1 MTLRFSAL
9 DIKIKFDID
18 RLISLCSRNGYYE
31 HKLTKEADL
40 MELLLVVV
48 VSAVFVLFFLI
59 LWLRE
64 RKKNAE
70 KEYIAYG
77 LRANEDQSENT
88 KTNISAME
96 NGFEEAMSKLED
108 LGEVTRDNWGQW
120 IWTKSG
126 KPVGQTQSKKKS
138 A

>member
-1 MTLRFSAL
+1 
-9 DIKIKFDID
+9 
-18 RLISLCSRNGYYE
+18 
-31 HKLTKEADL
+31 
-40 MELLLVVV
+40 MELLFVIVI
-48 VSAVFVLFFLI
+48 SAFCVLFFLI

-64 RKKNAE
+64 RRNAE

-96 NGFEEAMSKLED
+96 NGFQEAMSKLED

-126 KPVGQTQSKKKS
+126 KPVGQTQGNNKS

>member
-1 MTLRFSAL
+1 
-9 DIKIKFDID
+9 
-18 RLISLCSRNGYYE
+18 
-31 HKLTKEADL
+31 
-40 MELLLVVV
+40 MELLFLVV
-48 VSAVFVLFFLI
+48 VSAVLALIFLI

-64 RKKNAE
+64 RRNAQR
-70 KEYIAYG
+70 EYIAYG

-96 NGFEEAMSKLED
+96 NGFEEAMSRLEVM
-108 LGEVTRDNWGQW
+108 GEVTRDNWGRW

-126 KPVGQTQSKKKS
+126 KPVGQTPGKNRS

>member
-1 MTLRFSAL
+1 
-9 DIKIKFDID
+9 
-18 RLISLCSRNGYYE
+18 
-31 HKLTKEADL
+31 

-48 VSAVFVLFFLI
+48 VSAVLILLFLI

-64 RKKNAE
+64 RRNAQ

-88 KTNISAME
+88 KTNISAIE

-108 LGEVTRDNWGQW
+108 LGEVTRDNWGHW
-120 IWTKSG
+120 VWTKTG
-126 KPVGQTQSKKKS
+126 KRVGDSQSNNKS

>member
-1 MTLRFSAL
+1 
-9 DIKIKFDID
+9 
-18 RLISLCSRNGYYE
+18 
-31 HKLTKEADL
+31 
-40 MELLLVVV
+40 MELLLAAV
-48 VSAVFVLFFLI
+48 VSAVLALLFLI

-64 RKKNAE
+64 RKNAQR
-70 KEYIAYG
+70 EYIAYG

-88 KTNISAME
+88 KTNISAIE

-120 IWTKSG
+120 VWTKSG